1 MDTHQKPIRAALALP
16 GNLDRLRDILA
27 SKAFPSLSAACR
39 RVCVEFGLSD
49 ALGRPRLASCG
60 SALRGLARQ
69 GLVTLPEPRGGR
81 GPRAAPVGSDS
92 PVPPPSGV
100 PETAGEVSGLALVP
114 VEDEA
119 GRRIWNGLIAREH
132 PRGAAFHAGCQVRYL
147 VGSDHGWLGALG
159 FSAPALRLKAR
170 DAWIGWDGEA
180 RGANLRLVTCLSRFL
195 VRPDVRCANL
205 ASKVLGMAVRRLAG
219 DFEARYGVRPLL
231 CETFVEEPEHDGASF
246 AAAGWVRAGLT
257 AGRGRFAA
265 PGEATSPKAVWLRPL
280 APDWRAGLGA
290 PEPEAPRGRS
300 RWLAATVWTGH
311 AGRRTNSAARRWA
324 TGGCPRGW

>member
-1 MDTHQKPIRAALALP
+1 MDTHQKPIRAALSLP
-16 GNLDRLRDILA
+16 GNLARLRDILA
-27 SKAFPSLSAACR
+27 PKAFPSLAAACR
-39 RVCVEFGLSD
+39 RVCAEFGLTD

-69 GLVTLPEPRGGR
+69 GLVSLPEPRGPR

-100 PETAGEVSGLALVP
+100 PETAGEVGGLALVP

-119 GRRIWNGLIAREH
+119 GRRIWNGLMAREH

-180 RGANLRLVTCLSRFL
+180 RAANLGPVTCLSRFP
-195 VRPDVRCANL
+195 VRPEVRCRNL
-205 ASKVLGMAVRRLAG
+205 ASKVPGLCAGRLAG
-219 DFEARYGVRPLL
+219 DFEARCGVRPLL
-231 CETFVEEPEHDGASF
+231 CETSYEPPCCQAIFS
-246 AAAGWVRAGLT
+246 
-257 AGRGRFAA
+257 
-265 PGEATSPKAVWLRPL
+265 
-280 APDWRAGLGA
+280 
-290 PEPEAPRGRS
+290 
-300 RWLAATVWTGH
+300 
-311 AGRRTNSAARRWA
+311 
-324 TGGCPRGW
+324 